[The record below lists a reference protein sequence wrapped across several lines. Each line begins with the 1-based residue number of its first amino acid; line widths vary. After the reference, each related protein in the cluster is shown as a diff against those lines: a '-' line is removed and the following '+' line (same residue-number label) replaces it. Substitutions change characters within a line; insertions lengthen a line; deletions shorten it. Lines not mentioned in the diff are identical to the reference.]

1 VADVG
6 CIIGIICAENRIA
19 ALLPR
24 PLTFLPLEG
33 LYFLQNRKER
43 GKAMQN
49 HRQRVGSS
57 PEKEPASLLERGT
70 IGELARR
77 TGLTTKA
84 IRYYES
90 VGVLPPSSR
99 GANGYR
105 CYSQPDVNR
114 LNLLRRLRLLG
125 ISLAEAKSLLA
136 ATPDAPCRD
145 VQHEL
150 SLLVTARLVAL
161 DQEIAELHQLREELA
176 CCQQQLTAGVVEK
189 DEPFTTCYD
198 QACLACSP
206 SPLPAQAPVTVLPR
220 RHRAVVATEADDW

>member
-1 VADVG
+1 
-6 CIIGIICAENRIA
+6 
-19 ALLPR
+19 
-24 PLTFLPLEG
+24 
-33 LYFLQNRKER
+33 
-43 GKAMQN
+43 MQN
-49 HRQRVGSS
+49 QRQRVSTS
-57 PEKEPASLLERGT
+57 PSQKTAAPLEEGT

-90 VGVLPPSSR
+90 IGVLPPSSR

-105 CYSQPDVNR
+105 YYSQADVNR

-125 ISLAEAKSLLA
+125 ISLAEARALLA
-136 ATPDAPCRD
+136 ATLDAPCRD

-150 SLLVTARLVAL
+150 SHLVNARLVAL
-161 DQEIAELHQLREELA
+161 DQEIAELHHLREELT
-176 CCQQQLTAGVVEK
+176 CCQQQLIKGVVER

-206 SPLPAQAPVTVLPR
+206 SPLLPQAPVTVLPR
-220 RHRAVVATEADDW
+220 RHHTVVTTEVDIC

>member
-1 VADVG
+1 MQNSRQRQATPPSQEV
-6 CIIGIICAENRIA
+6 
-19 ALLPR
+19 
-24 PLTFLPLEG
+24 TSPLEG
-33 LYFLQNRKER
+33 
-43 GKAMQN
+43 
-49 HRQRVGSS
+49 
-57 PEKEPASLLERGT
+57 GT

-90 VGVLPPSSR
+90 IGVLPSSRR

-105 CYSQPDVNR
+105 CYSQADVNR

-125 ISLAEAKSLLA
+125 ISLAEARTLLV
-136 ATPDAPCRD
+136 ATLDAPCRD

-150 SLLVTARLVAL
+150 SHLVNARLVAL
-161 DQEIAELHQLREELA
+161 DQEIAQLHQLREELA
-176 CCQQQLTAGVVEK
+176 CCQQQLTNERVEK

-206 SPLPAQAPVTVLPR
+206 SLVSSHAPVAVLPR
-220 RHRAVVATEADDW
+220 RQRATETTAANVC